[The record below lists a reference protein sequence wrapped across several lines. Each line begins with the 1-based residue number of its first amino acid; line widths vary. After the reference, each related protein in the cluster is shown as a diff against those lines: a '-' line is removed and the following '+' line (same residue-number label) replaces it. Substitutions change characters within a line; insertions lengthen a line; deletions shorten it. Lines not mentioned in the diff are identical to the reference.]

1 MSALLPILAATVTTL
16 WNPLGTP
23 PRAPLGVTVV
33 VPVTVEILRFET
45 SDPVAA
51 PDRQMRKV
59 RPRSGGQVIM
69 VEFE

>member
-1 MSALLPILAATVTTL
+1 MSAFLPFIAATVATL

-23 PRAPLGVTVV
+23 PRAPLGATAV

-45 SDPVAA
+45 STPVAG
-51 PDRQMRKV
+51 PDRQVRKV
-59 RPRSGGQVIM
+59 RPRGRGQVIM